1 MNESSDSTHVEKE
14 SMNSDSLDSSSL
26 LSSDSALGVTSED
39 EKRTSTY
46 LSKKELVLKTTDIE
60 YSSEKSYPVETSYRN
75 QIDSGL
81 GESVSSPSFSPES
94 DFKEKNWT
102 SQSSSV
108 EEEVL
113 LQNDDT
119 SINREQ
125 VKRKLSE
132 KIKTC
137 TLKRKKIT
145 M

>member
-1 MNESSDSTHVEKE
+1 
-14 SMNSDSLDSSSL
+14 MNSDRLDSSSL

-39 EKRTSTY
+39 EKRIPTY
-46 LSKKELVLKTTDIE
+46 LSKRELVLKTTDIK
-60 YSSEKSYPVETSYRN
+60 YSSEKRCPVENLYRN

-94 DFKEKNWT
+94 DFKEKFWT

-113 LQNDDT
+113 LQNDDIST
-119 SINREQ
+119 NREQ

-137 TLKRKKIT
+137 TLKRKKSRCDYKET
-145 M
+145 

>member
-14 SMNSDSLDSSSL
+14 SMNLDSLDSSPL
-26 LSSDSALGVTSED
+26 LSSDSALGVTFED
-39 EKRTSTY
+39 EKRTPTY

-60 YSSEKSYPVETSYRN
+60 YSSEKNCPVETSYRN

-94 DFKEKNWT
+94 DFKEKFWT

-137 TLKRKKIT
+137 TLKRKKIA

>member
-1 MNESSDSTHVEKE
+1 
-14 SMNSDSLDSSSL
+14 MNSDRLDSSSL

-39 EKRTSTY
+39 EDEKRTPTSHV
-46 LSKKELVLKTTDIE
+46 KELVLKTTDIE
-60 YSSEKSYPVETSYRN
+60 YSSEKSCPVETSYRN

-137 TLKRKKIT
+137 TLKRKKIA

>member
-1 MNESSDSTHVEKE
+1 
-14 SMNSDSLDSSSL
+14 MNSDRLDSSSL

-39 EKRTSTY
+39 ERRIPTY
-46 LSKKELVLKTTDIE
+46 LSKRELVLKTTDIK
-60 YSSEKSYPVETSYRN
+60 YSSEKSCPVENLYRN

-94 DFKEKNWT
+94 DFKEKFWT

-113 LQNDDT
+113 LQNDDIST
-119 SINREQ
+119 NREQ

-137 TLKRKKIT
+137 TLKRKKSRCDYKET
-145 M
+145 

>member
-1 MNESSDSTHVEKE
+1 
-14 SMNSDSLDSSSL
+14 MNSDRLDSSSL

-39 EKRTSTY
+39 EKRIPTY
-46 LSKKELVLKTTDIE
+46 LSKRELVLKTTDIK
-60 YSSEKSYPVETSYRN
+60 YSSGKSCPVETSYRN

-94 DFKEKNWT
+94 DFKEKFWT

-113 LQNDDT
+113 LQNDDIST
-119 SINREQ
+119 NREQ

-137 TLKRKKIT
+137 TLKRKKSRCDYKET
-145 M
+145 

>member
-1 MNESSDSTHVEKE
+1 
-14 SMNSDSLDSSSL
+14 MNSDRLDSSSL

-39 EKRTSTY
+39 EKRIPTY
-46 LSKKELVLKTTDIE
+46 LSKRELVLKTTDIK
-60 YSSEKSYPVETSYRN
+60 YSSEKSCPVENLYRN

-94 DFKEKNWT
+94 DFKEKFWT

-113 LQNDDT
+113 LQNDDIST
-119 SINREQ
+119 NREQ

-137 TLKRKKIT
+137 TLKRKKSRCDYKET
-145 M
+145 

>member
-1 MNESSDSTHVEKE
+1 
-14 SMNSDSLDSSSL
+14 MNSVRLDSSSL

-39 EKRTSTY
+39 EKRIPTY
-46 LSKKELVLKTTDIE
+46 LSKRELVLKTTDIK
-60 YSSEKSYPVETSYRN
+60 YSSEKSCPVENLYRN

-94 DFKEKNWT
+94 DFKEKFWT

-113 LQNDDT
+113 LQNDDIST
-119 SINREQ
+119 NREQ

-137 TLKRKKIT
+137 TLKRKKSRCDYKET
-145 M
+145 

>member
-1 MNESSDSTHVEKE
+1 
-14 SMNSDSLDSSSL
+14 MNSDRLDSSSL

-39 EKRTSTY
+39 EKRIPTY
-46 LSKKELVLKTTDIE
+46 LSKRELVLKTTDIK
-60 YSSEKSYPVETSYRN
+60 YSSEKSCPVENLYRN

-81 GESVSSPSFSPES
+81 GESVSSLSFSPES
-94 DFKEKNWT
+94 DFKEKFWT

-113 LQNDDT
+113 LQNDDIST
-119 SINREQ
+119 NREQ

-137 TLKRKKIT
+137 TLKRKKSRCDYKET
-145 M
+145 

>member
-1 MNESSDSTHVEKE
+1 
-14 SMNSDSLDSSSL
+14 MNSDRLDSSSL

-39 EKRTSTY
+39 EKRIPTY
-46 LSKKELVLKTTDIE
+46 LSKRELVLKTTDIK
-60 YSSEKSYPVETSYRN
+60 YSSEKSCPVENLYRN

-94 DFKEKNWT
+94 DFKEKFWT

-113 LQNDDT
+113 LQNDDIST
-119 SINREQ
+119 NHEQ

-137 TLKRKKIT
+137 TLKRKKSRCDYKET
-145 M
+145 